1 MSVHDLIQASQFLID
16 ADGNKKGVVL
26 EYPLWKELV
35 TLLEDMEDAE
45 EIRHLRESDEKPIPW
60 EDAKAELQA
69 EGIDV

>member
-26 EYPLWKELV
+26 EYPLWEELL
-35 TLLEDMEDAE
+35 TLIEDMEDAE
-45 EIRHLRESDEKPIPW
+45 EIRQLRESDEEVVSW
-60 EDAKAELQA
+60 EEAKAELQA